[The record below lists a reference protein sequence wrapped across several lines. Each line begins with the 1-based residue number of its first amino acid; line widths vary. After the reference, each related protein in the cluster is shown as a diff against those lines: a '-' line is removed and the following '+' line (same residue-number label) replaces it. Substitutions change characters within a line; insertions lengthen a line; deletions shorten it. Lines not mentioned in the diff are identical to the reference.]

1 MKNLMKIIFVVLG
14 VSVLLNIFLGIREWK
29 RDIVVSVVDGDSVQL
44 ADGRRVRLLGLDA
57 PERERCGYEE
67 AKKRL
72 TELTFGRH
80 VRLKDTVLDDY
91 GRTLANVIVDQPFDE
106 WMDYLVHRFV
116 VKDGKLP
123 TAYVNRVMVA
133 EGLAK
138 WRSVSSQYKQVLE
151 NAHEIAVTG
160 KLGIYSEMCRP
171 TIAPSGCLIKG
182 NIRAGTL
189 SYYVPGCRQ
198 YGQVIVDL
206 SYGDR
211 WFCSEKD
218 AREAGYKKAC
228 E

>member
-1 MKNLMKIIFVVLG
+1 MKKIVFVVLG

-57 PERERCGYEE
+57 PERGRCGYEE

-72 TELTFGRH
+72 TELAFGRH

-91 GRTLANVIVDQPFDE
+91 GRILANVIVDQPFDE
-106 WMDYLVHRFV
+106 WMDYLVHRFI
-116 VKDGKLP
+116 VKDGKMP
-123 TAYVNRVMVA
+123 TAYLNRVMVA

-160 KLGIYSEMCRP
+160 KLGIYSETCRP
-171 TIAPSGCLIKG
+171 TIAPDGCLIKG